1 MSRLTPEDV
10 DDLDRIECEASEWL
24 VRAEEGGLD
33 RDGERDF
40 HAWLDQDRRH
50 RKAYDNVRQAWD
62 DIAGLDHLG
71 SRVPLIPEPVEHA
84 RPVPRRKWPRVAMGG
99 LAAAAA
105 VMLGLITVPS
115 ELWKP
120 APHYQ
125 TGLAETRIVT
135 LPDGSSVTLG
145 ARSSI
150 KIRFSE
156 RERRVLLTGGEAFFD
171 VVHNSAR
178 PFLVEAGNS
187 VITDIGTKFDVNL
200 SRGTVRVSVLE
211 GLVTVARADEHK
223 SVKPRLLKAGERT
236 EVAIVEAAAPDVSA
250 PTPTPIVV
258 VPAQTP
264 GAWREGRLVFDN
276 VRLADLADDVNRY
289 YAPGVHVA
297 DDVGDVRVTA
307 SFKTSEIPAFMSTV
321 SESFPVSAVRG
332 DGGSFEVRA
341 KVR

>member
-1 MSRLTPEDV
+1 MSALTPESV

-33 RDGERDF
+33 PDGQRDF
-40 HAWLDQDRRH
+40 NAWLAQDQRH
-50 RKAYDNVRQAWD
+50 RKAYEDVRRAWD

-71 SRVPLIPEPVEHA
+71 SRVPLMPEPAEHV
-84 RPVPRRKWPRVAMGG
+84 RSVPAWKWPRVAMGG

-125 TGLAETRIVT
+125 TELAETRIVT

-156 RERRVLLTGGEAFFD
+156 HERRVLLTGGEAFFD

-211 GLVTVARADEHK
+211 GLVTVARANEHE

-236 EVAIVEAAAPDVSA
+236 EVAIVEAAPDVA
-250 PTPTPIVV
+250 GPTPAPIVV
-258 VPAQTP
+258 VHAQAP

-289 YAPGVHVA
+289 YAPGVRVA

-341 KVR
+341 KPR